1 MWGNRYFGKR
11 YFGDR
16 YWGEGGIPV
25 PPPTPPIVVETGG
38 AGSYPTSPYNLTQRL
53 TRSEWLRLLY
63 GPEGPT
69 LEQLSEQRL
78 RDFLEDDD
86 LTVLMLL

>member
-25 PPPTPPIVVETGG
+25 PPPTPPIVVSTGG
-38 AGSYPTSPYNLTQRL
+38 AASYPSDYRLTQRL
-53 TRSEWLRLLY
+53 TRGEWLKLLY
-63 GPEGPT
+63 GPDGPT
-69 LEQLSEQRL
+69 FEQLSNKRL
-78 RDFLEDDD
+78 QEFLEDDD